1 MKISSGRAPKLAPK
15 NTKHKRNISGLRI
28 CAADIT
34 ALVCALMCAVCLI
47 SWSASD
53 SREERALA
61 VFAEVSQT
69 ASSEAERE
77 KGFWDHFSEAVAN
90 AFGYSG

>member
-15 NTKHKRNISGLRI
+15 EKKLQTNEPKHRI
-28 CAADIT
+28 CAADT
-34 ALVCALMCAVCLI
+34 VALICALMCAVCLI
-47 SWSASD
+47 SWSNTGSSEKRVA
-53 SREERALA
+53 A
-61 VFAEVSQT
+61 VFAESAGT
-69 ASSEAERE
+69 SAKAEEE